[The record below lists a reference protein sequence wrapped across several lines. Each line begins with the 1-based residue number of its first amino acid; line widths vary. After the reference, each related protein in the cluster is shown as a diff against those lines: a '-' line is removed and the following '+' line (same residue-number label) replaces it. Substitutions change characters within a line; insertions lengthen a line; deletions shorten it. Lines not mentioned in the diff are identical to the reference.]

1 MVNRTNEFGEF
12 AVGFMRWLAAVGA
25 SFVVFV
31 FLVRFDDIVG
41 FVAQGLHI
49 GASWAPWVLILLLAP
64 CLLILLVVIVIGMAI
79 FRSIAGFVEGM
90 KRCPH
95 GIRKASE
102 HLCAQCSAE
111 KTLREKQFAK
121 ESAER
126 ELRQKLLA
134 DSKLLRSEEI
144 ARLSKAWLAKS
155 DSYFS
160 MSPFVFE
167 DAVARLFMELGYEV
181 EQTPYSNDGGKDAI
195 LWKDS
200 KKYVVECKR
209 YGRKERT
216 GRRDLQVLLAAMHD
230 AKADGAFFITTG
242 GFARTAIEYARENR
256 IKIYD
261 GDHFPILVNEAFGK
275 NAAIANAKVMCESCG
290 ETVTFDVF
298 GRDSLRKYCVN
309 LHEVICNIKLGDL
322 KVATTLETS
331 VCPTHRLPMR
341 LVKERWGEYWKCT
354 DRQCKVRIPIKRR
367 MSAAK
372 RTSEQDYPNEDV
384 IQETEPEEEI
394 TCITLAKSKRWCIW
408 APVFKGDDGP
418 NMSLAVPCGS
428 TALGRKEY
436 QERLYDY
443 VEALVRSDPQKA
455 REAVEYFGEPDLLHP
470 STMNECAY
478 TVSHCDGMNLLL
490 NEIDWQNDNPPRK
503 LGDDEDLPSLMEIL
517 EMIPT
522 GRDYS

>member
-1 MVNRTNEFGEF
+1 MANRTNEFGEF
-12 AVGFMRWLAAVGA
+12 ALGFIKWLPGVGV
-25 SFVVFV
+25 SIVVFV
-31 FLVRFDDIVG
+31 FLVRFNDIVG
-41 FVAQGLHI
+41 FVAQSFHTGP
-49 GASWAPWVLILLLAP
+49 SWAPWVLILLLVL
-64 CLLILLVVIVIGMAI
+64 CLLMLLVVIVIGMAMLE
-79 FRSIAGFVEGM
+79 SISRFVEGM

-102 HLCAQCSAE
+102 HLCAQCSTE
-111 KTLREKQFAK
+111 KTLREKQFAR

-126 ELRQKLLA
+126 ELRQRILA
-134 DSKLLRSEEI
+134 ESKSLRSEEI
-144 ARLSKAWLAKS
+144 SRLSKAWLAKS

-209 YGRKERT
+209 YGREERT

-242 GFARTAIEYARENR
+242 RFARTAIEYARENR

-261 GDHFPILVNEAFGK
+261 GDHLPILVNEAFGK
-275 NAAIANAKVMCESCG
+275 NTSLANAKVMCESCG
-290 ETVTFDVF
+290 ETVAFDVF

-322 KVATTLETS
+322 KVATTLETP

-341 LVKERWGEYWKCT
+341 LVKERWGEYWKCS
-354 DRQCKVRIPIKRR
+354 DRQCKVRIPTKHR

-372 RTSEQDYPNEDV
+372 PANEQHYLNEDAV
-384 IQETEPEEEI
+384 RETEPEDEVN
-394 TCITLAKSKRWCIW
+394 CITLAKSRRWCIW
-408 APVFKGDDGP
+408 APVFKGDDRP
-418 NMSLAVPCGS
+418 NMSLAVPCGPTS
-428 TALGRKEY
+428 PSREEY

-443 VEALVRSDPQKA
+443 VEALVRSNPQKA
-455 REAVEYFGEPDLLHP
+455 REAVEYFGDP
-470 STMNECAY
+470 SVLSPHTMKECAY
-478 TVSHCDGMNLLL
+478 SVSHCDGMMMLLT
-490 NEIDWQNDNPPRK
+490 EIDWRKDNPPRK
-503 LGDDEDLPSLMEIL
+503 LGDEEDLPSLMEVL
-517 EMIPT
+517 ENIPG

>member
-12 AVGFMRWLAAVGA
+12 ALGFIRWLAGVGA
-25 SFVVFV
+25 CFVVFV

-41 FVAQGLHI
+41 FVGHSLHI
-49 GASWAPWVLILLLAP
+49 GPSWAHWVLILLLAP

-79 FRSIAGFVEGM
+79 FKSIARFVEGM

-134 DSKLLRSEEI
+134 ESKLLRSEEI

-256 IKIYD
+256 ITIYD
-261 GDHFPILVNEAFGK
+261 GDHLPILVNEAFGK
-275 NAAIANAKVMCESCG
+275 DTSIANAKVMCESCG

-322 KVATTLETS
+322 KVATTLETP
-331 VCPTHRLPMR
+331 VCPTHRLPMG
-341 LVKERWGEYWKCT
+341 LVKERWGEYWKCS
-354 DRQCKVRIPIKRR
+354 DRQCKVRIPTKRR

-372 RTSEQDYPNEDV
+372 PANEQDYLNEDAV
-384 IQETEPEEEI
+384 QETEPEDDVN
-394 TCITLAKSKRWCIW
+394 CITLAKSRRWCIW
-408 APVFKGDDGP
+408 APVFKGDDRP

-428 TALGRKEY
+428 TAPGRREY
-436 QERLYDY
+436 RERLYDY
-443 VEALVRSDPQKA
+443 VEALVGSNPQEA
-455 REAVEYFGEPDLLHP
+455 RDATGYLNELGVLSPF
-470 STMNECAY
+470 TMKECAY
-478 TVSHCDGMNLLL
+478 TISDCDGMNLLL
-490 NEIDWQNDNPPRK
+490 NEIDWQKDNPPRK
-503 LGDDEDLPSLMEIL
+503 LGDEEALPSLMEIL

-522 GRDYS
+522 GRDLL